1 MWSHVISLS
10 DLPPAKLLPSGD
22 RDPNASIFVTLNT
35 DVHDLDG
42 IASRLMVPS
51 VQSISA
57 DIELYRQMK
66 QNSLIMLQATFTAQC
81 HLQCGVS
88 LEEFPVTMRDTLT
101 QQFTT
106 QEIIP
111 TSEEDDVPEHITDGT
126 LDIADV
132 LLQLV
137 AISIDP
143 YPRKPNIELEN
154 VVPDTDTVNQPEQ
167 TRNPFAGLAELKDKL

>member
-1 MWSHVISLS
+1 MWSHIINLS
-10 DLPPAKLLPSGD
+10 DLPPAKLLPSGE
-22 RDPNASIFVTLNT
+22 RDPNASIFVTLT
-35 DVHDLDG
+35 AHAEDLDTL
-42 IASRLMVPS
+42 ASRLMVPS

-57 DIELYRQMK
+57 EIELYRQI
-66 QNSLIMLQATFTAQC
+66 QQRTLIMLQATFTAQL

-88 LEEFPVTMRDTLT
+88 LEEFPVSMDETLT

-106 QEIIP
+106 KEIIP
-111 TSEEDDVPEHITDGT
+111 EGEEDDVPEYITDGT

-154 VVPDTDTVNQPEQ
+154 LVPNKETVNQREQ
-167 TRNPFAGLAELKDKL
+167 TKNPFAGLAELKDKL